1 MLSGSNTTAPPHGA
15 KQEGAIKQPGLVLS
29 QHDGGGWQSPSIIA
43 MPAEALATPANC
55 TCANKR
61 PSTMETPSTIL
72 RSVMHCWANINK
84 SYPAVPAAV
93 K

>member
-1 MLSGSNTTAPPHGA
+1 MLSGSNTIAPPHVA
-15 KQEGAIKQPGLVLS
+15 KQEGAIEQPGLVFPLE
-29 QHDGGGWQSPSIIA
+29 GGGWQSLSIIA

-55 TCANKR
+55 ACANKR
-61 PSTMETPSTIL
+61 PSAMETPSAIL